1 MDPTESEGSVRTTE
15 QEIAFLRSEVKWRDE
30 RIARLEEIKADL
42 AGEVDRLWHEEL
54 NCQKCGAVVERTE
67 PLLKEQIA

>member
-1 MDPTESEGSVRTTE
+1 VRTTHE
-15 QEIAFLRSEVKWRDE
+15 ELEFLRAEVKWRDE

-54 NCQKCGAVVERTE
+54 NCQKCGASVERTE
-67 PLLKEQIA
+67 PLLKEETA